1 MSNQMPKPL
10 SPASPRP
17 DDAAAAQRSWLSVVR
32 TYHLCD
38 ALMARRLGALG
49 VRTPEHEI
57 LANVKREPGIG
68 QQALAQRCF
77 TAKSHISGLVGEM
90 EARGW
95 LRREPD
101 PQDARAK
108 RLFLTPQGDAVAHRT
123 AAVQAEVVALMA
135 AAAAPAAIA
144 QVGATMLRVGQALQ
158 AALDAD
164 DPGA

>member
-1 MSNQMPKPL
+1 MAKPQR
-10 SPASPRP
+10 PAPAAHP
-17 DDAAAAQRSWLSVVR
+17 TPADPAAAQRAWLAVVR

-38 ALMARRLGALG
+38 ALMGRRLGAIG

-68 QQALAQRCF
+68 QQTLAQRCF

-101 PQDARAK
+101 PHDARAK
-108 RLFLTPQGDAVAHRT
+108 RLFLTPQGDTVARQT
-123 AAVQAEVVALMA
+123 AAVQADVVALMA
-135 AAAAPAAIA
+135 AAAAPSAIA

-158 AALDAD
+158 SALDAD